1 MEYAQVMISLQISLL
16 LIISQSH
23 ILPLTTS
30 KIPSTSLLH
39 PPNKLHFHHNITL
52 TVSLRVGTPPQNI
65 TMVLDTGSELSY
77 LNCNLTQPTTLNNQT
92 QPPFDPTQ
100 STTYTTIPC
109 TSPTCTNRTSDLSI
123 PASCDP
129 TRQVCHA
136 TLSYADMSSAEGDLA
151 SDTFHVGNLD
161 ISDTVF
167 GCMVTESSSNPVEDA
182 KTTGLLGMNRG
193 SLSFIS
199 QMDLRKFSYCISSGL
214 DEPGVLLLGD
224 DQNVTEW
231 LGLGYDVTL
240 NYTPLVRISDP
251 LPYYNRVAYTVQFKG
266 IKVGDKILD
275 LPESLLQPDHTGA
288 GQTMVDSGTQFSILL
303 GPAYTALRSE
313 YYDQTKHILGDLGEP
328 DYTFAGVMDL
338 CYRVPCNQTV
348 LPDLPTV
355 TLLFEGAD
363 MQVSGT
369 DRLVYRVPGETRDN
383 DAVYCFTFGNS
394 DLLGVEA
401 YIIGHHHQQ
410 NVWMEFDLEK
420 SRMGLAPL
428 NCDLAVQKLGLVY

>member
-1 MEYAQVMISLQISLL
+1 
-16 LIISQSH
+16 
-23 ILPLTTS
+23 
-30 KIPSTSLLH
+30 
-39 PPNKLHFHHNITL
+39 
-52 TVSLRVGTPPQNI
+52 
-65 TMVLDTGSELSY
+65 MVLDTGSELSY
-77 LNCNLTQPTTLNNQT
+77 LNCNLTTLNQT
-92 QPPFDPTQ
+92 QPPFDRTQ

-109 TSPTCTNRTSDLSI
+109 TSPTCTNLTSDFSI
-123 PASCDP
+123 PATCDP

-182 KTTGLLGMNRG
+182 KTTGL
-193 SLSFIS
+193 
-199 QMDLRKFSYCISSGL
+199 

-224 DQNVTEW
+224 DQNVTQW
-231 LGLGYDVTL
+231 LGLGYDITL

-251 LPYYNRVAYTVQFKG
+251 LPYYNRVAYTVQFKA

-303 GPAYTALRSE
+303 GPAYTVLRAE
-313 YYDQTKHILGDLGEP
+313 YYDQTKHILRDLGEP

-338 CYRVPCNQTV
+338 CYRVPRNQTV

-363 MQVSGT
+363 MRVSGT
-369 DRLVYRVPGETRDN
+369 DRLVYRVPGEIRDN

-428 NCDLAVQKLGLVY
+428 DCDLAVQKLGLVY